1 MGKSTGQLEPQRWD
15 QVDLSAQG
23 KSPAPWLLLAVSIH
37 FFCACVLA
45 SPLTL
50 PTPPLPHGPLQVG
63 VTPALSFECW
73 IELKRVN
80 WWGFFAGFL
89 SLVSPTCLLF
99 FLLWFLYRTLQKVH
113 CYGSISTAGLPHKVP
128 LFFIFTLLLGHF
140 SHQCKFW
147 LPSLY

>member
-1 MGKSTGQLEPQRWD
+1 MGKSTGQLELQRWD

-37 FFCACVLA
+37 FFCACVLV

-63 VTPALSFECW
+63 VMPALSFECG

-80 WWGFFAGFL
+80 WGFL
-89 SLVSPTCLLF
+89 HVSCLPDLPPF
-99 FLLWFLYRTLQKVH
+99 FLL
-113 CYGSISTAGLPHKVP
+113 
-128 LFFIFTLLLGHF
+128 
-140 SHQCKFW
+140 
-147 LPSLY
+147 